1 MSQALKMVEEFFQ
14 AMNRYDLEGMAR
26 LLDEQVVAREVAEPE
41 PCRGVEAFKASYREL
56 FQGYPDCRCRVLA
69 TYDAGDDVI
78 SEVIWSATNSGR
90 FRGSEPSGKPVELR
104 IAYFFK
110 FREGRIIHITEYYD
124 LATLLVQQGQ
134 LEL

>member
-1 MSQALKMVEEFFQ
+1 MSQALKVVEEFFE

-26 LLDEQVVAREVAEPE
+26 LLDEQVVAEEVAEPE
-41 PCRGVEAFKASYREL
+41 PCRGVEAFKVSYREL
-56 FQGYPDCRCRVLA
+56 FQGYPDCSCRVLA
-69 TYDAGDDVI
+69 TYDAGTDVI
-78 SEVIWSATNSGR
+78 CEVLWSATNSGE
-90 FRGSEPSGKPVELR
+90 FKGSKPTGKPVELR

-110 FREGRIIHITEYYD
+110 LQEGRIIRITEYYD

>member
-1 MSQALKMVEEFFQ
+1 MSEALRAVEEFFQ

-26 LLDEQVVAREVAEPE
+26 LLDEQVVAEEVAEPE

-56 FQGYPDCRCRVLA
+56 FQGYPDCRCQVLA
-69 TYDAGDDVI
+69 TYDAGADVI
-78 SEVIWSATNSGR
+78 CEVLWSATNSGV
-90 FRGSEPSGKPVELR
+90 FRGSQPTGKEVRLR

-110 FREGRIIHITEYYD
+110 FQAGRIVRITEYYD